1 MWKLRAYSLRWQL
14 ITTSLLVVG
23 LPLLAFG
30 VALGNL
36 LWNFYAQQLEA
47 EMRSKASIIADA
59 AAPILAPNTPD
70 DPAALARMVR
80 EWQNY
85 SDVRVTLV
93 DGRGIIQGAPDS
105 AEVGRRFDDRRRPG
119 LAEALHGVLN
129 STVWKN
135 PEFGNQDTMYV
146 NLPVHYGGSLVG
158 AVRVSYT
165 LTQIQ
170 NHVHRIRITIIGCLG
185 VYGALIVVLT
195 FLLAGRI
202 VRPVEQLNRS
212 AARFAAG
219 ELNHR
224 VKVDGSREVV
234 ALGSTLNEMAAR
246 LETLEGL
253 RRQYVSNLSH
263 ELRTPLAGIR
273 GMAETMLQYRESD
286 ETLPDRYL
294 PRIVLQTD
302 RLARLA
308 AQVLDLAQIESGNIL
323 GELTP
328 IHLEQA
334 VEETVQLLSPLA
346 RERGVELVRE
356 LSPELPPVLGDRDC
370 LVQVFVNLLD
380 NALRHTPS
388 GGVVRVAAWEAG
400 GRLVASIS
408 DTGCGIP
415 REHLSHL
422 FDRFYRVD
430 SSRSRRSGGS
440 GLGLSIVRGI
450 VEAHGGSIR
459 VESEFNVGTRF
470 FLELPLQPE
479 PVRPMATTTNGT
491 A

>member
-30 VALGNL
+30 VALGNF
-36 LWNFYAQQLEA
+36 LWSFYAQHLEA
-47 EMRSKASIIADA
+47 EMQSKASIIADA

-70 DPAALARMVR
+70 DPAALARMVH
-80 EWQNY
+80 EWRSY

-93 DGRGIIQGAPDS
+93 DGRGIIEAAPDPS
-105 AEVGRRFDDRRRPG
+105 DVGRSFDEHRRPG
-119 LAEALHGVLN
+119 LADALRGLPN

-146 NLPVHYGGSLVG
+146 NLPVHYGGTLVG

-170 NHVHRIRITIIGCLG
+170 GHLHRIRTTIIACLG
-185 VYGALIVVLT
+185 VYGGLIMVLT
-195 FLLAGRI
+195 VLLADRI

-224 VKVDGSREVV
+224 EKVDGSQEVV
-234 ALGSTLNEMAAR
+234 ALGGTLNEMAAR

-273 GMAETMLQYRESD
+273 GMAETLLQYRDSD
-286 ETLPDRYL
+286 ETLPERYL
-294 PRIVLQTD
+294 PRIIVQTD
-302 RLARLA
+302 RLGRLA
-308 AQVLDLAQIESGNIL
+308 AQVLDLAQIESGNLL
-323 GELTP
+323 GVP
-328 IHLEQA
+328 APVSVSHV
-334 VEETVQLLSPLA
+334 VEETVQLLLPLA
-346 RERGVELVRE
+346 REQGVELERE
-356 LSPELPPVLGDRDC
+356 VPVDLPPVMGDRDC

-380 NALRHTPS
+380 NALRHTPC

-400 GRLVASIS
+400 GSLVASVS

-459 VESEFNVGTRF
+459 VESEINVGTRF
-470 FLELPLQPE
+470 LLELPLQPE
-479 PVRPMATTTNGT
+479 VARPSATTANST